1 MSSAQAHS
9 YLTGKARV
17 QGPASGNAGSHIDLC
32 CDMMDFLASTDACSS
47 LADALAD
54 GLNHQS
60 EQTLPT
66 AAKKGGKKG
75 GKAGT
80 KSRLKSWRMAMKM
93 PGPSCR
99 YYPCCTIRVLQA
111 ITPQC
116 FALAAPSP
124 QFCCSA
130 ASQCHICSAV
140 NAVTCAAR
148 QNRKWVT

>member
-80 KSRLKSWRMAMKM
+80 KSKKRAKQAEELADGDEDARPKLQ
-93 PGPSCR
+93 
-99 YYPCCTIRVLQA
+99 VL
-111 ITPQC
+111 PM
-116 FALAAPSP
+116 L
-124 QFCCSA
+124 
-130 ASQCHICSAV
+130 HD
-140 NAVTCAAR
+140 
-148 QNRKWVT
+148 